1 MKEKKGEKTAAFTSE
16 LPAMGVYEVRIAH
29 NSNVRRAPGMSITIH
44 HSKGTSVVEISE
56 NEPAP
61 LAKLFRSIG
70 RFHFQKGRKGSV
82 VIGTKGAEGKYV
94 IVDAVK
100 FIPTQEHP

>member
-1 MKEKKGEKTAAFTSE
+1 
-16 LPAMGVYEVRIAH
+16 MGVYEVRIAH
-29 NSNVRRAPGMSITIH
+29 NSSVRRAPGMPITIH

-56 NEPAP
+56 NEPAAP

-70 RFHFQKGRKGSV
+70 RFHFQKRCKGSV
-82 VIGTKGAEGKYV
+82 VIGTKGSEGKYV

>member
-1 MKEKKGEKTAAFTSE
+1 MR
-16 LPAMGVYEVRIAH
+16 VYEVHIAH
-29 NSNVRRAPGMSITIH
+29 NSNFRRALGVPISIH
-44 HSKGTSVVEISE
+44 HSKRTSVVEINE

-70 RFHFQKGRKGSV
+70 KFHFQKVRKGSV
-82 VIGTKGAEGKYV
+82 VIGTKETEGKYV
-94 IVDAVK
+94 IVDAVQ